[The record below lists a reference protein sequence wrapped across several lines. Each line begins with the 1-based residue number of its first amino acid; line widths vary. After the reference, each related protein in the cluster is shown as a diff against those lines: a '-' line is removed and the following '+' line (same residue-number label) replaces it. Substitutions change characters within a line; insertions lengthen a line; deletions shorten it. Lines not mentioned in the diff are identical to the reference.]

1 MFFAAERYGRDMK
14 NMTLANIAK
23 AAGGKL
29 IGGEGKENLE
39 ITGAELDSRKIEKG
53 NLFFAT
59 PGERVDG
66 HKFIADV
73 FEKGAYAAVCEKLP
87 ENPAGPC
94 ILVESSFKAIEDIAA
109 FYRRQIGC
117 KVVAITGSVG
127 KTSTKE
133 VIASVLSKKYN
144 VLKTEGN
151 LNNNIGL
158 PLMVLRI
165 RDEHEIAVLEMGISH
180 FDEMQRMSRT
190 ALPDVA
196 VITNIG
202 TSHIENL
209 KTQEGIYEEKS
220 HIFDF
225 LPEDGH
231 AVVWGD
237 DPLLKKVGKVGNKS
251 TLTYGRGEECTVHCE
266 NEISKG
272 LLGSDIRIVSS
283 DDRFESSFEAHMP
296 LPGPHMVNNAL
307 CAALIGSLFDLTGQQ
322 IADGISDVKPMNGR
336 SNLIRTSWGMLI
348 DDCYNA
354 NPASMES
361 ALDLMALSDGRKVAI
376 LGDMF
381 ELGEDAPKMHREVG
395 EYTAKADPAVVVCI
409 GELSEN
415 MAEGARSVLGEDRVI
430 YYPALDD
437 FLSNMDG
444 LLQDGDTC
452 LVKASHGMNFARII
466 EKINS

>member
-1 MFFAAERYGRDMK
+1 MK

-23 AAGGKL
+23 ACGGQL
-29 IGGEGKENLE
+29 INGDGKENRVV
-39 ITGAELDSRKIEKG
+39 TGAELDSRKILPG

-66 HKFIADV
+66 HRFIGDV
-73 FEKGAYAAVCEKLP
+73 FEKGAYAAVCEKVP

-94 ILVESSFKAIEDIAA
+94 ILVKSSFQALEDIAA
-109 FYRRQIGC
+109 FYRRQLTC
-117 KVVAITGSVG
+117 RVVAITGSVG

-133 VIASVLSKKYN
+133 VIASVLSEKYN

-165 RDEHEIAVLEMGISH
+165 RDEHEAAVLEMGISH

-196 VITNIG
+196 VMTNIG
-202 TSHIENL
+202 TSHMENL
-209 KTQEGIYEEKS
+209 GSQEGIYKEKS

-225 LPEDGH
+225 LPDDGN

-237 DPLLKKVGKVGNKS
+237 DPILKKVEDAGGKKP
-251 TLTYGRGEECTVHCE
+251 LTYGRGTGCTVYCE
-266 NEISKG
+266 NEESRG
-272 LLGSDIRIVSS
+272 LLGSDFRVKAC
-283 DDRFESSFEAHMP
+283 DGRFGDGFDVHMP

-307 CAALIGSLFDLTGQQ
+307 CASLIGSIFGLTPDE
-322 IADGISDVKPMNGR
+322 ISAGIGNVKPMNGR
-336 SNLIRTSWGMLI
+336 SNLIKTEWGLLI

-354 NPASMES
+354 NPASMEA
-361 ALDLMALSDGRKVAI
+361 ALDMLSLADGRKVAI

-381 ELGEDAPKMHREVG
+381 ELGDKEADMHREVG
-395 EYTAKADPAVVVCI
+395 EYTKKSGADLVICI

-415 MAEGARSVLGEDRVI
+415 MAEGAGKVLGQDKVC
-430 YYPALDD
+430 YYKTLDS
-437 FLSNMDG
+437 FLEEVQDIIT
-444 LLQDGDTC
+444 DGDTC
-452 LVKASHGMNFARII
+452 LVKASHGMNFARIV
-466 EKINS
+466 EKIR